1 MVILDT
7 HIWVWWNQN
16 DPKLAAHQKRAIE
29 DNREDGIGV
38 CTIALVEI
46 ARLVKQGR
54 ITLPLPLQEW
64 FSIAL
69 SIEGVM
75 LIPITP
81 TIAIDAVNLPGEFHK
96 DPADRLIVATARIH
110 DCPLVTA
117 DREILSYPHVKLISS
132 DNP

>member
-16 DPKLAAHQKRAIE
+16 DSKLAAYQKRAIE

-46 ARLVKQGR
+46 ARLVKQR
-54 ITLPLPLQEW
+54 KITLPLPLQEW

-96 DPADRLIVATARIH
+96 DPADRLIVATARIN

-117 DREILSYPHVKLISS
+117 DREILGYPHVKLISP